1 MNFFKALIW
10 PFKKLGKLTVSLLD
24 ELDLTDD
31 VVELAKKL
39 VQEAEAKFLDNTEK
53 REWVIKALMA
63 AGVPSVVARIAVEL
77 GVRLF
82 KKQLKG
88 L

>member
-31 VVELAKKL
+31 VVELAKKFA
-39 VQEAEAKFLDNTEK
+39 QEAEVKFLDNTEK
-53 REWVIKALMA
+53 REWVVKALMA
-63 AGVPSVVARIAVEL
+63 AGVPGPVARIAVEL
-77 GVRLF
+77 GVRLL

-88 L
+88 